1 MNWSRSTAISL
12 GLATAFPLLY
22 LCGFIPFF
30 FFLQDSP
37 NPPAGRTT
45 EHVLFV
51 VAGFAMAAYFVDYL
65 FYLIH
70 VVARYPGSA
79 LRKVGWALA
88 FVLAGPF
95 AMAVY
100 WPINIWRPAV
110 QTQPKSGV
118 GV

>member
-1 MNWSRSTAISL
+1 MQWSRSAAMLL

-22 LCGFIPFF
+22 LAVFTPFF

-37 NPPAGRTT
+37 NPPAGRAT
-45 EHVLFV
+45 EHFLFL
-51 VAGFAMAAYFVDYL
+51 VALFAMATYFVDFL
-65 FYLIH
+65 VYLIH

-79 LRKVGWALA
+79 PRKVGWALA

-95 AMAVY
+95 AMVAY
-100 WPINIWRPAV
+100 WAINVWRPTI
-110 QTQPKSGV
+110 QTQARSGV